1 MVKFSA
7 KVMAIMNQRK
17 TNPGSRLTRARQARK
32 LTREDV
38 AQRLGIS
45 LEDVR
50 HLDYWRLSELSASL
64 DAKQT
69 LRRYT
74 LLLGLDP
81 VELSLQASEFT
92 RQAPTIG
99 KKSLVALSR
108 TTGSLVTLLLLGAI
122 GGFLLWR
129 TLTAVAVPQLSV
141 DAPEQ
146 GLSVT
151 SPTLTVS
158 GRASEQAKVF
168 INGTSVLLEPN
179 GSFNS
184 EMILAPGPNTLSV
197 VAVNALGR
205 QTTVE
210 RIVIYQTQV
219 PRTLDEQR

>member
-1 MVKFSA
+1 
-7 KVMAIMNQRK
+7 MNQRK
-17 TNPGSRLTRARQARK
+17 TNPGSRLTRTRQALK
-32 LTREDV
+32 LTRQDV

-50 HLDYWRLSELSASL
+50 HLDHWRLSELSANL

-69 LRRYT
+69 LRHYA

-81 VELSLQASEFT
+81 VELSLPSEFT
-92 RQAPTIG
+92 RQAPDIG

-108 TTGSLVTLLLLGAI
+108 TTGSLMTLLLLGAI

-168 INGTSVLLEPN
+168 INGDSVLLEPD
-179 GSFNS
+179 GKFNA

-205 QTTVE
+205 QARVE
-210 RIVIYQTQV
+210 RIVIYQNMTN
-219 PRTLDEQR
+219 PTLDEQR